1 MKAAKIRKSKEKKVE
16 MVNEGYSI
24 KSMVKII
31 ISILVI
37 FGIFYGIT
45 VLIVED
51 KEVPELKQESVL
63 DSSKITVGQLLSRK
77 EKEYYVLAH
86 KESLYETSGYV
97 ESSYLDI
104 YELYIREYIN
114 KEDSLEFYYI
124 DLDNA
129 LNKKFY
135 SEKLNITEELEELS
149 LNDEVLFKIKNG
161 KIEKTYV
168 GKDKII
174 SKLSKI

>member
-51 KEVPELKQESVL
+51 KEVPELKQESVI

-135 SEKLNITEELEELS
+135 SEKLNITDELEELS
-149 LNDEVLFKIKNG
+149 VNDEVLFKIKNG

>member
-31 ISILVI
+31 ISILAI

>member
-1 MKAAKIRKSKEKKVE
+1 MKAAKIRKSKEEKVE